1 MSGRKAHCAVH
12 RKCFS
17 FFTDAQHQ
25 RHDLL
30 WHFLADSVQKPVGIK
45 SKRVRMYL
53 RPNYRAGREKT
64 MHDPVSRV
72 LPGDPSGFWGSL
84 NALGWRRI
92 LTFTVGSDAYLNLIS
107 ADPPLPYKREVM
119 LRIFFS
125 TFSSIFSCFVI
136 HDHWSETGFRH
147 FLRDIYYLSY
157 LTDENCCWTNTTLSH
172 GRFLWRP
179 LPKVAVYR
187 SEHPETS
194 HLCAARPSVHLCHS
208 QGQSLTLYV
217 PSCHCQVSDFPTLRP
232 VPEFTPF
239 CHILRRRF
247 ARKRTTQR
255 SCRVSSPV
263 SPPKF

>member
-1 MSGRKAHCAVH
+1 MADTDIWYLSILKAWKVRKSRQNSANHVREH

-17 FFTDAQHQ
+17 FF
-25 RHDLL
+25 
-30 WHFLADSVQKPVGIK
+30 FLQMRSIKDMIFCDIFLRILSKKPVGIK

-53 RPNYRAGREKT
+53 RPNYRAGRGKT

-119 LRIFFS
+119 LRICFS

-136 HDHWSETGFRH
+136 HDHSSETGFRH

-172 GRFLWRP
+172 SRFL
-179 LPKVAVYR
+179 
-187 SEHPETS
+187 
-194 HLCAARPSVHLCHS
+194 
-208 QGQSLTLYV
+208 
-217 PSCHCQVSDFPTLRP
+217 
-232 VPEFTPF
+232 
-239 CHILRRRF
+239 
-247 ARKRTTQR
+247 
-255 SCRVSSPV
+255 
-263 SPPKF
+263 